1 VNRAATRPQPEE
13 LNVVVP
19 ELRHDALRDCSLTR
33 FRKTFFQHIRTPFST
48 QIFEQTSLD
57 TVLFVSLELQI
68 LMPYAR
74 TMFGIGLG
82 EVLMVV
88 LVVIVILLLPRIVYA
103 VGRMFGRGVQDGIDD
118 RINKR

>member
-1 VNRAATRPQPEE
+1 V
-13 LNVVVP
+13 
-19 ELRHDALRDCSLTR
+19 
-33 FRKTFFQHIRTPFST
+33 FFA
-48 QIFEQTSLD
+48 
-57 TVLFVSLELQI
+57 SLELQM

-88 LVVIVILLLPRIVYA
+88 LVVMVILLLPRIVYT
-103 VGRMFGRGVQDGIDD
+103 VGRMFGRGMQDGIDD

>member
-1 VNRAATRPQPEE
+1 MFFA
-13 LNVVVP
+13 
-19 ELRHDALRDCSLTR
+19 SLGLG
-33 FRKTFFQHIRTPFST
+33 F
-48 QIFEQTSLD
+48 
-57 TVLFVSLELQI
+57 VL
-68 LMPYAR
+68 PYAH

-88 LVVIVILLLPRIVYA
+88 LVVIVILSLPRIVYT